1 MGLKHHI
8 IPLLLAASVSAVFA
22 QEYEADVDSAWV
34 ASQNGGS
41 TEISDGNES
50 TPNAACI
57 GDGCDGVDMKG
68 SADNRNASSVAE
80 NSSENV
86 TTETANATSGDVPS
100 GSNSAAE
107 TSDANSTQT
116 AGASTATA
124 DSKTAADSVSK
135 VAGIQ
140 DSIEYED
147 CTEADSLNADC
158 VEVAESASDDESA
171 DPNLEETAAQYQAR
185 KEGFSKAV
193 QLGVHAAGG
202 INYLFG
208 KKTDGWGIGYEING
222 GIMVMLPLYRRL
234 SLATELDFG
243 YRHYSYEDDT
253 DYSHNEAGIDL
264 YLFEIPVMARYT
276 FDDEGFFV
284 GLGFNLGLKLNGYS
298 EYKFDYN
305 NDVKIDD
312 EETSGKRNNT
322 LPTAGVEIGGIF
334 NLGYNITSW
343 MAVDVRVVQ
352 SFLNLLNESNVAE
365 TSFTDAYWMSF
376 YTTLGVAFM
385 F

>member
-50 TPNAACI
+50 TPSAACI

-68 SADNRNASSVAE
+68 SADDRNASSVAMDT
-80 NSSENV
+80 SAV
-86 TTETANATSGDVPS
+86 VKTTVDS
-100 GSNSAAE
+100 
-107 TSDANSTQT
+107 
-116 AGASTATA
+116 TA
-124 DSKTAADSVSK
+124 DSARDTTTSNTSVAPDTS
-135 VAGIQ
+135 
-140 DSIEYED
+140 EYED

-158 VEVAESASDDESA
+158 VEVAESADDESA

-208 KKTDGWGIGYEING
+208 KKTDGWGLGYEVNG

-305 NDVKIDD
+305 SDVKIDD

>member
-8 IPLLLAASVSAVFA
+8 IPLLLAASVSAAFA

-68 SADNRNASSVAE
+68 SADDRNASNVAMD
-80 NSSENV
+80 
-86 TTETANATSGDVPS
+86 T
-100 GSNSAAE
+100 SAAVK
-107 TSDANSTQT
+107 TTV
-116 AGASTATA
+116 
-124 DSKTAADSVSK
+124 DSAADSARDTTTSNTS
-135 VAGIQ
+135 VAA
-140 DSIEYED
+140 DTSEYED

-158 VEVAESASDDESA
+158 VEVAEPASDDESA

-202 INYLFG
+202 INHLFG
-208 KKTDGWGIGYEING
+208 KKTDGWGLGYEVNG
-222 GIMVMLPLYRRL
+222 GIMVMLPLYRKL

-305 NDVKIDD
+305 SDFKIDD

>member
-57 GDGCDGVDMKG
+57 GDGCDGLDMKG
-68 SADNRNASSVAE
+68 SADDRNASSVAE

-107 TSDANSTQT
+107 TSDANSTQA

-158 VEVAESASDDESA
+158 VEVAESAGDDESA

-208 KKTDGWGIGYEING
+208 KKTDGWGLGYEVNG

-305 NDVKIDD
+305 SDVKIDD

>member
-8 IPLLLAASVSAVFA
+8 IPLLLAAGVSAVFA

-57 GDGCDGVDMKG
+57 GDGCDGVDMIG

-107 TSDANSTQT
+107 TSDANSTQA

-124 DSKTAADSVSK
+124 DSKTAADSASK

-158 VEVAESASDDESA
+158 VEVAESAGDDESA

-208 KKTDGWGIGYEING
+208 KKTDGWGLGYEVNG

-305 NDVKIDD
+305 SDVKIDD

>member
-50 TPNAACI
+50 TPYAACI
-57 GDGCDGVDMKG
+57 GDGCDGVDMIG
-68 SADNRNASSVAE
+68 SADNRNASSVAMD
-80 NSSENV
+80 
-86 TTETANATSGDVPS
+86 T
-100 GSNSAAE
+100 SAAVK
-107 TSDANSTQT
+107 TTV
-116 AGASTATA
+116 
-124 DSKTAADSVSK
+124 DSAADSARDTTTSNTS
-135 VAGIQ
+135 VAA
-140 DSIEYED
+140 DTSEYED

-208 KKTDGWGIGYEING
+208 KKTDGWGLGYEVNG
-222 GIMVMLPLYRRL
+222 GIMVMLPLYRKL

-305 NDVKIDD
+305 SDVKIDD

-334 NLGYNITSW
+334 NLGYNITNW

>member
-68 SADNRNASSVAE
+68 SADDRNASNVAE
-80 NSSENV
+80 SSSEGV
-86 TTETANATSGDVPS
+86 ATETAAATSGPD
-100 GSNSAAE
+100 
-107 TSDANSTQT
+107 STQT
-116 AGASTATA
+116 ASASTATA
-124 DSKTAADSVSK
+124 DSASK

-140 DSIEYED
+140 DSTEYED

-158 VEVAESASDDESA
+158 VEVAETASDDESA

-208 KKTDGWGIGYEING
+208 KKTDGWGLGYEVNG
-222 GIMVMLPLYRRL
+222 GIMVMLPLYRKL
-234 SLATELDFG
+234 GLATELDFG

-305 NDVKIDD
+305 SDVKIDD

>member
-68 SADNRNASSVAE
+68 SADDRNASSVAE
-80 NSSENV
+80 NSSEGV
-86 TTETANATSGDVPS
+86 ATETAAATSGDVPS

-107 TSDANSTQT
+107 TSDANSTQA

-124 DSKTAADSVSK
+124 DSKTAADSASK

-140 DSIEYED
+140 DSTEYED

-158 VEVAESASDDESA
+158 VEVAESADDESA

-208 KKTDGWGIGYEING
+208 KKTDGWGLGYEVNG

-305 NDVKIDD
+305 SDVKIDD

>member
-8 IPLLLAASVSAVFA
+8 IPLLLAASVSAAFA

-107 TSDANSTQT
+107 TSDANSTQA

-158 VEVAESASDDESA
+158 VEVAESAGDDESA

-208 KKTDGWGIGYEING
+208 KKTDGWGLGYEVNG

-305 NDVKIDD
+305 SDVKIDD

>member
-57 GDGCDGVDMKG
+57 GDGCDGVDMIG

-107 TSDANSTQT
+107 TSDANSTQA

-135 VAGIQ
+135 VADIQ
-140 DSIEYED
+140 DSTEYED

-158 VEVAESASDDESA
+158 VEVAESAGDDESA

-222 GIMVMLPLYRRL
+222 GIMVMLPLYRKL

-305 NDVKIDD
+305 SDVKIDD

>member
-57 GDGCDGVDMKG
+57 GDGCDGLDMKG
-68 SADNRNASSVAE
+68 SADDRS
-80 NSSENV
+80 
-86 TTETANATSGDVPS
+86 TTSGQEIADLARQAFDANFNIKLKSLMVDSSSNVAGCSS
-100 GSNSAAE
+100 G
-107 TSDANSTQT
+107 DNSTQT
-116 AGASTATA
+116 AEGSTATA

-135 VAGIQ
+135 VADIQ
-140 DSIEYED
+140 DSTEYED

-208 KKTDGWGIGYEING
+208 KKTDGWGLGYEVNG

-243 YRHYSYEDDT
+243 YRH
-253 DYSHNEAGIDL
+253 
-264 YLFEIPVMARYT
+264 
-276 FDDEGFFV
+276 
-284 GLGFNLGLKLNGYS
+284 
-298 EYKFDYN
+298 
-305 NDVKIDD
+305 
-312 EETSGKRNNT
+312 
-322 LPTAGVEIGGIF
+322 
-334 NLGYNITSW
+334 
-343 MAVDVRVVQ
+343 
-352 SFLNLLNESNVAE
+352 
-365 TSFTDAYWMSF
+365 
-376 YTTLGVAFM
+376 
-385 F
+385 